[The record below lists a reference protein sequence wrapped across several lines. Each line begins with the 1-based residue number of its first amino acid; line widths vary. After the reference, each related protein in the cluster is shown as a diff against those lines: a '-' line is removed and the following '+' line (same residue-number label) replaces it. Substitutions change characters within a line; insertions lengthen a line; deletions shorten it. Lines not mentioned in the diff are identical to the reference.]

1 MVPLWKVIN
10 STFLYEM
17 QAKMNLK
24 EFNKYN
30 LVSIMVVLV
39 SDVTLHEINNIFKHL
54 DVAETSAD
62 FTSWP

>member
-24 EFNKYN
+24 ELNQYN

-39 SDVTLHEINNIFKHL
+39 SDVTLHEINNIF
-54 DVAETSAD
+54 
-62 FTSWP
+62 